1 MDKEIV
7 IRVMIPESVWRQ
19 VKSIAALEGKTVST
33 FVTKALLHELEADKK
48 EIAEHEYS
56 FKRREK

>member
-33 FVTKALLHELEADKK
+33 FVTKALLHEIERDEK
-48 EIAEHEYS
+48 EIFEHNEA

>member
-7 IRVMIPESVWRQ
+7 IRVMIPEFIWRQ
-19 VKSIAALEGKTVST
+19 VKSLAALEGKTVST
-33 FVTKALLHELEADKK
+33 FVSKALLHEIERDEV
-48 EIAEHEYS
+48 EIAEHKEA